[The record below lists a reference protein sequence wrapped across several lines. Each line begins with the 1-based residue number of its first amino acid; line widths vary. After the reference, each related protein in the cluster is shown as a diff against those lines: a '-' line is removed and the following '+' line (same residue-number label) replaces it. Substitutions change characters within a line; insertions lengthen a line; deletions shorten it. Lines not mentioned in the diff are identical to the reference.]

1 MSDAKD
7 MLTNFEFQV
16 QLGLLLTVNF
26 SRISDISSQGEFD
39 VRADG
44 GNNDRMFF
52 AAKPHR
58 TPDVM
63 VFHKGWSTGLDSA
76 VMSWLTQG
84 LIIDGIMIIV
94 KQNGSM
100 KKILYIEQ
108 GILSRISY
116 SDLDAIHGDVMI
128 KSMELRHTGIK
139 EYPLSI

>member
-44 GNNDRMFF
+44 GN
-52 AAKPHR
+52 KPHR

-76 VMSWLTQG
+76 VMSWLTPG
-84 LIIDGIMIIV
+84 LIIDGILIIV
-94 KQNGSM
+94 KQNSSM

-108 GILSRISY
+108 GILSRIFY
-116 SDLDAIHGDVMI
+116 SDLDAIRGDVMI

-139 EYPLSI
+139 EYPLSM

>member
-7 MLTNFEFQV
+7 ILTNLEFEV
-16 QLGLLLTVNF
+16 NLGLMLSVNF
-26 SRISDISSQGEFD
+26 SSITDISSRGEFD

-44 GNNDRMFF
+44 GNNDRMYF

-58 TPDVM
+58 QPDTL

-84 LIIDGIMIIV
+84 LIIEGIMIRV
-94 KQNGSM
+94 KQNGSN
-100 KKILYIEQ
+100 KKILYIEE
-108 GILSRISY
+108 GILNRISY
-116 SDLDAIHGDVMI
+116 SNLDAIHGDVMI
-128 KSMELRHTGIK
+128 KSMELMHTGIK

>member
-39 VRADG
+39 VR
-44 GNNDRMFF
+44 DRMYF

-76 VMSWLTQG
+76 VKSWLTPE
-84 LIIDGIMIIV
+84 LIIDGILIIV
-94 KQNGSM
+94 KQNSSM

-108 GILSRISY
+108 GILSRIFY
-116 SDLDAIHGDVMI
+116 SDLDAIRGDVMI

-139 EYPLSI
+139 EYPLSM